1 MFNLFTFLKLSKSI
15 LLKDSYE
22 QRESHPEARARLSE
36 LQAMYAQLMF
46 ITRKKMRKNFTSS
59 PARIN
64 IALGL
69 DWNDPKYCKKN
80 IIPKISSMKYLRSL
94 PPNTAGGHLAKF
106 FNKWTFNDLYKNRF
120 EKETAEADML
130 SDDKIN
136 TLRNNVGRH
145 MMLTH
150 DLHHILFKYDTSPFG
165 EALIQGTTWKQVGNI
180 GMWYVGF
187 LVTCRIAWRSKSFKP
202 FLIYREACKI
212 AEKVNKHNLI
222 EHSLLYF
229 LEKDVDQ
236 IRKEFGFEEPIRYL
250 KWIKQ
255 NEE

>member
-1 MFNLFTFLKLSKSI
+1 
-15 LLKDSYE
+15 
-22 QRESHPEARARLSE
+22 
-36 LQAMYAQLMF
+36 
-46 ITRKKMRKNFTSS
+46 
-59 PARIN
+59 
-64 IALGL
+64 
-69 DWNDPKYCKKN
+69 
-80 IIPKISSMKYLRSL
+80 
-94 PPNTAGGHLAKF
+94 
-106 FNKWTFNDLYKNRF
+106 
-120 EKETAEADML
+120 
-130 SDDKIN
+130 
-136 TLRNNVGRH
+136 
-145 MMLTH
+145 
-150 DLHHILFKYDTSPFG
+150 
-165 EALIQGTTWKQVGNI
+165 
-180 GMWYVGF
+180 MWYVGF